1 MVAPV
6 DISSQFIYRSQI
18 NKFIKDNGLKVDT
31 YNIYVNEEQ
40 IYKPYTTHIY
50 KEIPGSKKAVDD
62 ILGVDFLLSKDSDG
76 NIVYWGWYSLSHLGG
91 QMERINIARGI
102 RLRKENIQIG
112 DEEICK
118 KFLQQLIKD
127 SLFTILAKFTPQ
139 ANILFQILVEIILE
153 RTHISMS
160 SRSA

>member
-1 MVAPV
+1 
-6 DISSQFIYRSQI
+6 
-18 NKFIKDNGLKVDT
+18 
-31 YNIYVNEEQ
+31 
-40 IYKPYTTHIY
+40 
-50 KEIPGSKKAVDD
+50 
-62 ILGVDFLLSKDSDG
+62 
-76 NIVYWGWYSLSHLGG
+76 
-91 QMERINIARGI
+91 MERINIARGI

-139 ANILFQILVEIILE
+139 ANILFQILVEIILG